1 MNGMPPR
8 PSSQRAAAAL
18 ASMDREEFD
27 KMPREEL
34 AELLYRECRLH
45 LAKRALDILRM
56 CKQRH
61 QLGGAY
67 VHVENAI
74 ADLARMLE

>member
-1 MNGMPPR
+1 
-8 PSSQRAAAAL
+8 
-18 ASMDREEFD
+18 MDRAELE
-27 KMPREEL
+27 KMTTAEL
-34 AELLYRECRLH
+34 AELLHRECRLH

-74 ADLARMLE
+74 RDLSQLVG